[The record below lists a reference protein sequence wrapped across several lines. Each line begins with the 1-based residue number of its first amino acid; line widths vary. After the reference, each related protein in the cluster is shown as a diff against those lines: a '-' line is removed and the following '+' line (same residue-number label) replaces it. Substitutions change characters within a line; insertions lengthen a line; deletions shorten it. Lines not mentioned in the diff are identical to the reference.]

1 MSVDGG
7 VADSDEVPAFHVFLR
22 PALAALGGGQPR
34 LAREVLE
41 DVVDSQGLTA
51 GQLTQRIASGQGRVH
66 NRVLWALSYLFQA
79 GAVTRPRR
87 GEYLITD
94 RGRELLVARPEVIT
108 VADLRRFETFRD
120 FQSRTR
126 AQPKENV
133 PAVEEDSDDVTPL
146 EQIES
151 ASRRLDRAVAAD
163 IIERIRQQPPE
174 FLEKAVVRLLVAMG
188 YGGTHGDGQHL
199 GGSGDGGFDGV
210 INQDPLGL
218 GRIYVQAKRYGP
230 DNPVGRPAV
239 QGFLGALHAEGAV
252 GGVLIT
258 TSRFSAD
265 AEAFAASVSP
275 RIILIDGGRLGELL
289 VSYRV
294 GVQEKDVFR
303 VVDVDEDF
311 FE

>member
-1 MSVDGG
+1 M
-7 VADSDEVPAFHVFLR
+7 VA
-22 PALAALGGGQPR
+22 
-34 LAREVLE
+34 
-41 DVVDSQGLTA
+41 SQSLTA
-51 GQLTQRIASGQGRVH
+51 GQVAQTIASGQGRVH

-94 RGRELLVARPEVIT
+94 RGLELLEERPESIT
-108 VADLRRFETFRD
+108 VADLRRFDTFRD

-126 AQPKENV
+126 SQPGGR
-133 PAVEEDSDDVTPL
+133 AHAASDDGDDATPL
-146 EQIES
+146 EQIET

-163 IIERIRQQPPE
+163 LVERIRQQPPE

-199 GGSGDGGFDGV
+199 GGSRDGGFDGV

-218 GRIYVQAKRYGP
+218 GRIYVQAKRYEP
-230 DNPVGRPAV
+230 DNPVSRPAV
-239 QGFLGALHAEGAV
+239 QGFLGALHAEGAA
-252 GGVLIT
+252 GGVFIT

-275 RIILIDGGRLGELL
+275 RIILIDGSKLGELL